1 MINELLNNPAYLRLL
16 KNATSLT
23 ASEVVNTPADI
34 IPNVPATLPM
44 IISAPKT
51 VSATPINTAA
61 AVIKSTTTKDTSG
74 GDLILIIG
82 LTIIV
87 GIAAYNF
94 YLHYNPNDK
103 TKNNYL

>member
-51 VSATPINTAA
+51 VSVTPITTS
-61 AVIKSTTTKDTSG
+61 AVIKADASKSTGFGKTLLYIG
-74 GDLILIIG
+74 GGIL
-82 LTIIV
+82 L
-87 GIAAYNF
+87 GIAVYNIYE
-94 YLHYNPNDK
+94 YLNPNDK
-103 TKNNYL
+103 TKKQ